1 MVWSLVQVIVLTL
14 PCLLE
19 SRERSELVRSEFSHW
34 LPGQGSMM
42 SVTRLYP
49 GHSTVGDND
58 TYMEPGTQP
67 GTERDNSADKTMYHD
82 TTSSSRPGPFAPR
95 FRVPRW
101 EISDEEW
108 AQEIEEGFSGT
119 GIVPGILPQP
129 PPGLVNINFQLHS
142 CIHLG
147 NWLAASVTQERPQ
160 VSWPV
165 VRGRRYSLVMLETG
179 SLLLHWLVLNIPGSD
194 ISSGES
200 LVSYQPPLPSQ
211 APAQFLVVALL
222 QSGEVGREVGALYP
236 QYPLTISPC
245 LHAVNFRNFLQHL
258 GSELVVAANF
268 WRMEQSQPQ
277 PQQPRS
283 YQVCQPPT
291 V

>member
-1 MVWSLVQVIVLTL
+1 MVWSLVPVLALL
-14 PCLLE
+14 PWLLE
-19 SRERSELVRSEFSHW
+19 SRQRSDLMRVKWSHQ

-49 GHSTVGDND
+49 GHSVGDNA
-58 TYMEPGTQP
+58 TYLEPT
-67 GTERDNSADKTMYHD
+67 TERDKSVDKTMYRD
-82 TTSSSRPGPFAPR
+82 SSSHSTPGPFAPR

-101 EISDEEW
+101 EISDQEWEE
-108 AQEIEEGFSGT
+108 EIEEGFQGT
-119 GIVPGILPQP
+119 GIVPGILAHH
-129 PPGLVNINFQLHS
+129 PPGLVNINYDLHS
-142 CIHLG
+142 CIHMG
-147 NWLAASVTQERPQ
+147 NWLSASVTQEEPQ

-165 VRGRRYSLVMLETG
+165 LRGRRYSLVMLETG
-179 SLLLHWLVLNIPGSD
+179 SLLLHWLVVNIPGSD
-194 ISSGES
+194 MSSGETV
-200 LVSYQPPLPSQ
+200 VSYHPPPPSQ
-211 APAQFLVVALL
+211 SPAQFLMVALL
-222 QSGEVGREVGALYP
+222 QGGEVGREVGALYP

-283 YQVCQPPT
+283 YQACQPPT